1 MSNVIRLKH
10 SEKGIGVNFLNEHEE
25 DNYKEI
31 IESIK
36 PLVSEEISLSAADV
50 KWDLDNMELGHSD
63 PVANQLLKNFT
74 LQLAS

>member
-10 SEKGIGVNFLNEHEE
+10 VEKGIGVNFLNEREE
-25 DNYKEI
+25 EHYKEI

-36 PLVSEEISLSAADV
+36 PLVSQEISLSVADV
-50 KWDLDNMELGHSD
+50 TWDLDNMHLGHPD
-63 PVANQLLKNFT
+63 PAVNRLLSLIT